1 MRNFIKVVINYKKH
15 FKAGFFY
22 TTSSLFS
29 TFTSLLAGFLVLR
42 WVGPE
47 EMGIWQLLLIINNY
61 AIIGN
66 LGLNTGLGR
75 ELPFL
80 LGKGE
85 EESALSLASTAKAY
99 CLFSS
104 IITLIITI
112 CASVIFYLLG
122 ASFLFIFTLI
132 IIGVILSV
140 TYYKEYILTLF
151 RTNKA
156 FNNLSYAFL
165 IQGAVNII
173 LIPII
178 YYFKY
183 QGYLLYNVITII
195 ISLLVLLAINPIRV
209 KSVYNAQNFKLLFK
223 TGMPM
228 FAMSYM
234 YGVSKTFIKF
244 AILKIGGV
252 EMLGLFAP
260 VLTIRNSINTLPKI
274 ISQYIY
280 PKFTYKIGATG
291 DSYQLWKP
299 VKHIS
304 FMLLA
309 GLGLGILPVYYYMP
323 EILEQFFPKYI
334 NSLFPSRMALLSGI
348 IFSSFIGVITLN
360 SIKGYKERLIISSV
374 YLVIS
379 ALIPFLLPL
388 FFTNKVEGLAY
399 AILLIDIIYFAVAY
413 FITKRKLL
421 INCKQ
426 I

>member
-1 MRNFIKVVINYKKH
+1 MKKVINVINIYKKH

-22 TTSSLFS
+22 TVTSLFS

-66 LGLNTGLGR
+66 LGVNTGLGR

-85 EESALSLASTAKAY
+85 EEKAFSLASTAKAY

-104 IITLIITI
+104 IITLLITI
-112 CASVIFYLLG
+112 CAAVIFYLRG
-122 ASFLFIFTLI
+122 SSYLFIITLI
-132 IIGVILSV
+132 VVGVILSV
-140 TYYKEYILTLF
+140 NYYKEYILTLF

-165 IQGAVNII
+165 FQGAVNIF
-173 LIPII
+173 LVPII
-178 YYFKY
+178 YFNKF
-183 QGYLLYNVITII
+183 QGFLLYNLITII

-209 KSVYNAQNFKLLFK
+209 KSRYSKQEFKILIK
-223 TGMPM
+223 TGMPL
-228 FAMSYM
+228 FVMSYM

-244 AILKIGGV
+244 AILKFGGV
-252 EMLGLFAP
+252 EMLGLFSP

-280 PKFTYKIGATG
+280 PKFTYKIGVSG
-291 DSYQLWKP
+291 DSSQLWKP

-309 GLGLGILPVYYYMP
+309 GLGLIVLPIYYYMP
-323 EILEQFFPKYI
+323 ELLELFFPKYI
-334 NSLFPSRMALLSGI
+334 DSLFPSRMALLSGI

-360 SIKGYKERLIISSV
+360 SIKGYKERLIISV
-374 YLVIS
+374 IYLLVS
-379 ALIPFLLPL
+379 ALIPFLLPVY
-388 FFTNKVEGLAY
+388 FTNKIEGLAY
-399 AILLIDIIYFAVAY
+399 SILIIDIIYFAVAY

-421 INCKQ
+421 NTY
-426 I
+426 